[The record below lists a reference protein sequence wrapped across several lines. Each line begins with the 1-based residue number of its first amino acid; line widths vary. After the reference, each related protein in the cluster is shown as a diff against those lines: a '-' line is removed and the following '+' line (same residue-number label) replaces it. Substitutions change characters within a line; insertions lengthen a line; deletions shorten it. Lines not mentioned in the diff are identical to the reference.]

1 MSEQNRRVA
10 SDRRKSLRGADF
22 PVVVEHFPLPP
33 PNFHNPFLDLVGV
46 EADGIGPGWARIVLE
61 PRAEL
66 SNMHGAV
73 HGGVIMTLLDTTMA
87 RAAMAQQGFRLSVVS
102 TGVTTNFLRPAAG
115 RLTVEARAI
124 GGGRSTC
131 FCEAEVKD
139 GAGQVVAKGLGTFKY
154 QKPPRDASAAEAI
167 E

>member
-1 MSEQNRRVA
+1 MSGQNRRGT
-10 SDRRKSLRGADF
+10 SADSSVDAEQF
-22 PVVVEHFPLPP
+22 SLPP
-33 PNFHNPFLDLVGV
+33 PSFRNPFLDLVGV
-46 EADGIGPGWARIVLE
+46 EADGIGPGWARIVLD
-61 PRAEL
+61 PRSEL

-131 FCEAEVKD
+131 FCEAEVMD
-139 GAGQVVAKGLGTFKY
+139 ATGLVVAKGLGTFKY
-154 QKPPRDASAAEAI
+154 QKPPQAASSAEAI

>member
-1 MSEQNRRVA
+1 MSGQNRRA
-10 SDRRKSLRGADF
+10 TSADSSSGA
-22 PVVVEHFPLPP
+22 EQFPLPP
-33 PNFHNPFLDLVGV
+33 PSFRNPFLDLVGV
-46 EADGIGPGWARIVLE
+46 EADGIGPGWARIVLD

-139 GAGQVVAKGLGTFKY
+139 AAGHVVAKGLGTFKY
-154 QKPPRDASAAEAI
+154 QKPPETAPVAEAI